1 MLEPTNI
8 IKFYDRFALMKLLL
22 LSLLCCTIFGTN
34 EVTKSDSVAFVTA
47 QWQVTELEKGARTMY
62 AQVPMF
68 NSTQSICVVKYPVR
82 KFRTEIL
89 NRPGKTAGKASV
101 VGEEIGAA
109 FMLNAGY
116 FNVKQR
122 VTSVHLM
129 KKGHVLGYTASNEL
143 GRVDA
148 LLGFKDRKGRRVMI
162 EQVKDTSRYVD
173 VASGWHESIASGPLL
188 MVDGKIQVPVR
199 MIEAYPYD
207 EFYDKR
213 HPRTAFGVDDE
224 GNAYLV
230 VIDGR
235 FKGQADGASVYET
248 AYICRLL
255 GMTDVINLDGG
266 GSSTLWTRQ
275 TGVVN
280 HPSDNRQFDH
290 EGERVIPTFIAVY

>member
-1 MLEPTNI
+1 MHFEPFDYSKSLN
-8 IKFYDRFALMKLLL
+8 MKLLL
-22 LSLLCCTIFGTN
+22 LSILCCTIFGTP
-34 EVTKSDSVAFVTA
+34 EVVKSDSVAFVTA
-47 QWQVTELEKGARTMY
+47 QWQVMELEKGAKVMY

-68 NSTQSICVVKYPVR
+68 NSTQSVCVVKYPVR

-89 NRPGKTAGKASV
+89 NRPGKAAGKASV

-116 FNVKQR
+116 FNVRQR

-129 KKGHVLGYTASNEL
+129 KKGQLLGYTASNEL

-148 LLGFKDRKGRRVMI
+148 LLGFKDRKGRKVRI
-162 EQVKDTSRYVD
+162 EQVKDTARYVE
-173 VASGWHESIASGPLL
+173 VAAEWHESIASGPLL

-213 HPRTAFGVDDE
+213 HPRTAFGVDNK
-224 GNAYLV
+224 GYAYLV

-266 GSSTLWTRQ
+266 GSSTL
-275 TGVVN
+275 
-280 HPSDNRQFDH
+280 
-290 EGERVIPTFIAVY
+290 

>member
-1 MLEPTNI
+1 
-8 IKFYDRFALMKLLL
+8 MKLLL
-22 LSLLCCTIFGTN
+22 LSLVCCTIFGTPQ
-34 EVTKSDSVAFVTA
+34 VTKSDSVAFVNA
-47 QWQVTELEKGARTMY
+47 QWQVTELEKGAKAMY
-62 AQVPMF
+62 AQIPMF
-68 NSTQSICVVKYPVR
+68 NSTQSVCVVKYPVR

-89 NRPGKTAGKASV
+89 NRPGELAGKASH
-101 VGEEIGAA
+101 VGEETDAV

-129 KKGHVLGYTASNEL
+129 KKGKVLGYTASNEL

-148 LLGFKDRKGRRVMI
+148 MLGFKDRKGRRVMI

-173 VASGWHESIASGPLL
+173 VASRWHESIASGPLL

-275 TGVVN
+275 SGVVN

>member
-1 MLEPTNI
+1 MHFVAFHRSKSLN
-8 IKFYDRFALMKLLL
+8 MKLLL
-22 LSLLCCTIFGTN
+22 LSILCCTIFGTP
-34 EVTKSDSVAFVTA
+34 EVVKSDSVAFVTA
-47 QWQVTELEKGARTMY
+47 QWQVTELEKGAKLMS
-62 AQVPMF
+62 AQIPMF
-68 NSTQSICVVKYPVR
+68 NSIQSISVVKYPVR

-89 NRPGKTAGKASV
+89 NRPGKAAGKASV

-116 FNVKQR
+116 FNVRQR

-129 KKGHVLGYTASNEL
+129 KKGQLLGYTASNEL

-148 LLGFKDRKGRRVMI
+148 LLGFKDRKGRKVRI
-162 EQVKDTSRYVD
+162 EQVKDTARYVE
-173 VASGWHESIASGPLL
+173 VAAEWHESIASGPLL

-213 HPRTAFGVDDE
+213 HPRTAFGVDNK
-224 GNAYLV
+224 GYAYLV

-275 TGVVN
+275 SGVVN
-280 HPSDNRQFDH
+280 HPSDNRKFDH
-290 EGERVIPTFIAVY
+290 KGERVIPTFIAVY

>member
-34 EVTKSDSVAFVTA
+34 EVTKSDSVSFVTA
-47 QWQVTELEKGARTMY
+47 QWQVTELEKGAKTMY
-62 AQVPMF
+62 AQIPMF
-68 NSTQSICVVKYPVR
+68 NSIQSVCVVKYPMK

-89 NRPGKTAGKASV
+89 NRPGNTAGKASK
-101 VGEEIGAA
+101 VGEEIDAL

-129 KKGHVLGYTASNEL
+129 KKGQVLGYTAPNEL

-148 LLGFKDRKGRRVMI
+148 LLGFKDRRGRRVII

-173 VASGWHESIASGPLL
+173 VASGWRESIASGPLL
-188 MVDGKIQVPVR
+188 MVGGEIQVPVR
-199 MIEAYPYD
+199 MIQSYPYD

-213 HPRTAFGVDDE
+213 HPRTAFGVDDK

-248 AYICRLL
+248 AYICHLL

-275 TGVVN
+275 TGVIN

>member
-1 MLEPTNI
+1 
-8 IKFYDRFALMKLLL
+8 MKLLL
-22 LSLLCCTIFGTN
+22 LSILCCTIFGTP
-34 EVTKSDSVAFVTA
+34 EVVKSDSVAFITA
-47 QWQVTELEKGARTMY
+47 QWQVTELEKGAKVMY

-68 NSTQSICVVKYPVR
+68 NSIQSVCVVKYPVR

-89 NRPGKTAGKASV
+89 NRPGKIAGTASD
-101 VGEEIGAA
+101 VGEEIGAV

-116 FNVKQR
+116 FNVRQR
-122 VTSVHLM
+122 ITSVHLM
-129 KKGHVLGYTASNEL
+129 KRGQLLGYTAPNEL

-148 LLGFKDRKGRRVMI
+148 LLGFKDRKGRKVMI
-162 EQVKDTSRYVD
+162 EQVKDTARYVE
-173 VASGWHESIASGPLL
+173 VAEAWRESIASGPLL

-199 MIEAYPYD
+199 MIEEYPYD

-213 HPRTAFGVDDE
+213 HPRTAFGVDDK
-224 GNAYLV
+224 GYAYMV

-248 AYICRLL
+248 AYICCLL
-255 GMTDVINLDGG
+255 GMTDAINLDGG

-275 TGVVN
+275 TGVIN

-290 EGERVIPTFIAVY
+290 SGERVIPTFIAVY